1 VPGHAALTAALARAL
16 AIPIRV
22 VNGVVYSGQH
32 GGFLYHTW
40 NEAWIEGR
48 GWQAIDPTLGQLS
61 ADATHVKLIEG
72 ESLAQLVPLV
82 GMVGKARIESAR
94 ALARW

>member
-1 VPGHAALTAALARAL
+1 M
-16 AIPIRV
+16 

-40 NEAWIEGR
+40 NEPWIEGR
-48 GWQAIDPTLGQLS
+48 GWQAVDPTLGQLN

-72 ESLAQLVPLV
+72 ESLAQLAPLA
-82 GMVGKARIESAR
+82 GMVGKARVESAR